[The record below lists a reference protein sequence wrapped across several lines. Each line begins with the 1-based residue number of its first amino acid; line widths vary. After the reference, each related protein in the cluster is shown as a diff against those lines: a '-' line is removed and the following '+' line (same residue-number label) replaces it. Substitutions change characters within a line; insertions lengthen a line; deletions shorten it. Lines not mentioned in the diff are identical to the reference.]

1 MVTCVFESRR
11 IFIESPVCD
20 ARYLVFYRYID
31 TIYFHILHQNIDCQH
46 GLDLCALWILVI
58 KPLYHFR
65 NTLSAWHS
73 FPDLCVF
80 RITVYRTTLE
90 HRLSAWPG
98 SMFIMDL
105 SNTTVGT
112 TLENT
117 L

>member
-1 MVTCVFESRR
+1 MEQLPYST
-11 IFIESPVCD
+11 
-20 ARYLVFYRYID
+20 LVP
-31 TIYFHILHQNIDCQH
+31 
-46 GLDLCALWILVI
+46 GEVA
-58 KPLYHFR
+58 P
-65 NTLSAWHS
+65 S